1 MTNSEFRIPNEQ
13 AHWRF
18 DFHSSFGIRHS
29 EFFFVLL
36 LAVFFLLLTPPSA
49 SAQDPPQDP
58 AVKDAADSLSNNA
71 FPWYDKQSDAPR
83 PLRLKT
89 VEDDTENRE
98 SDWEKAPPKTAA
110 PVRWPNVS
118 WLARVLQI
126 LGITALVALLVLA
139 VILIAR
145 AFLTEEVTET
155 AGSKVVE
162 TGRDVDRVEHLPFQL
177 RKPTGDF
184 LSEARRLYEAGEY
197 SEAVLYLY
205 SHFLVQLDRQQVI
218 RLAKGKTNRQ
228 YLRETRPRPVLYQIL
243 EITMVSFEDVF
254 FGHHKISR
262 KQFEES
268 WNRLAEFEEE
278 LSRVER
284 AAA

>member
-1 MTNSEFRIPNEQ
+1 MTKFEWRMTNEIQSAN
-13 AHWRF
+13 ALS
-18 DFHSSFGIRHS
+18 HSSFAIRIS
-29 EFFFVLL
+29 SFSFVLFLLIDLFL
-36 LAVFFLLLTPPSA
+36 LAPCAT
-49 SAQDPPQDP
+49 AQDA
-58 AVKDAADSLSNNA
+58 AVKDAADSLGSSGA
-71 FPWYDKQSDAPR
+71 FPWYDKQEDAAR

-89 VEDDTENRE
+89 VEDDSENRA
-98 SDWEKAPPKTAA
+98 SDWEPGAPKTAA
-110 PVRWPNVS
+110 PMRMPNIS
-118 WLARVLQI
+118 WLARILQI
-126 LGITALVALLVLA
+126 MGITALVALLVLA
-139 VILIAR
+139 VILVTR

-197 SEAVLYLY
+197 SEAILYLY
-205 SHFLVQLDRQQVI
+205 SHFLVQLDKQHVI

-228 YLRETRPRPVLYQIL
+228 YLRETRSRPVLYQVL

-262 KQFEES
+262 QQFEES
-268 WNRLAEFEEE
+268 WNRLSEFEAE